1 MAEEQVER
9 ICLAEDG
16 SLKSVVLSYLQVVE
30 KLHVE
35 LSSYLGEKFKMRSF

>member
-1 MAEEQVER
+1 MFGGGRKSEV
-9 ICLAEDG
+9 C
-16 SLKSVVLSYLQVVE
+16 SVVIFGGQVVE